1 MPGGG
6 TAMPAT
12 SESLENRDHFLKM
25 NGREVFK
32 IAVRWMEQSAKIVL
46 ERNNLTPEDIDLFI
60 PHQANLR
67 IIDALARSIKI
78 SKEKFFVNLDRYGNT
93 SAASIPIAL
102 HEARQNGRIQT
113 GNNVLMVAFGAGLT
127 WGSTLIKWQ

>member
-78 SKEKFFVNLDRYGNT
+78 S
-93 SAASIPIAL
+93 
-102 HEARQNGRIQT
+102 
-113 GNNVLMVAFGAGLT
+113 
-127 WGSTLIKWQ
+127 